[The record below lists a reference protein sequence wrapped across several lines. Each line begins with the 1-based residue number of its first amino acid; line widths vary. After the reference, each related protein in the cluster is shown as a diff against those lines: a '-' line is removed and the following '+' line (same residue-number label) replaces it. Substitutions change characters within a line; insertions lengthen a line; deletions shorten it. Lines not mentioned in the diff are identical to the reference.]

1 MRFSWK
7 IGGEA
12 GFGIATSGLAFSKIA
27 ARHGYH
33 VFDYIAYPSLIRGS
47 HNTFEAQISDEKV
60 TSLKSSIDFL
70 VCLNKQT
77 FELHKNRLNSKSYVI
92 YDKQEFDV
100 SGNYVKIAIPI
111 GEIIK
116 KLKGD
121 DIMKNTIMLGSCFA
135 LLGADI
141 SIYFN
146 LINEQFERKGK
157 EIIDFNKKFAREG
170 YNYVIKN
177 YSKDIKNLMKKKVKI
192 REKIVISGNEA
203 FSLASVIADCRLYA
217 AYPMTPASSVLTTLA
232 LWQRKTGMIVR
243 HPEDEIAA
251 INTAIGASFAGAR
264 SSVGTSGGGFAL
276 MTESISFAGVAEI
289 PLVVFMAQRAGPA
302 TGMPTWTEQGDLLF
316 SIFSGHGEFPKIVL
330 APGDCEEMI
339 SLTAKA
345 YNLSDIYQ
353 TPVIIL
359 SDMFLS
365 EAHMSLDKERIM
377 DFISKFKINRG
388 KTNLTCSDKKYLRY
402 KESLDGISERLIPGV
417 KGHFYQANSYEH
429 LQDGHTTEDKN
440 ERINQV
446 NKRNNKTK
454 TYLSK
459 HFSMPTIY
467 GDLEKSKLVFVS
479 WGSCKGP
486 ILEAQILLKEKKIKS
501 SFIHFT
507 HIWPLSG
514 EKIIKLF
521 KKDKQYVLIENNSQ
535 AQFGKILT
543 METGIEIKKK
553 LLKYDGRQLMPE
565 EIVKFILTK
574 VNLKQ

>member
-47 HNTFEAQISDEKV
+47 HNTFEAQVSDEKV
-60 TSLKSSIDFL
+60 TSLKGNIDFL
-70 VCLNKQT
+70 VCLNEQT
-77 FELHKNRLNSKSYVI
+77 FKLHKNRLTSKSCVI
-92 YDKQEFDV
+92 YDKQEFNV
-100 SGNYVKIAIPI
+100 SGNFVKISIPV

-121 DIMKNTIMLGSCFA
+121 DIMKNTIMLGASLA

-141 SIYFN
+141 SMYFN

-157 EIIDFNKKFAREG
+157 EIVDFNKKFAKEG
-170 YNYVIKN
+170 YDYVIKN
-177 YSKDIKNLMKKKVKI
+177 YSKDIKNVMKKKAKI
-192 REKIVISGNEA
+192 KEKIVISGNEA
-203 FSLASVIADCRLYA
+203 FSLGSVIADCRLYA

-276 MTESISFAGVAEI
+276 MVESMSLAGATET
-289 PLVVFMAQRAGPA
+289 PLVVFIAQRAGPA

-330 APGDCEEMI
+330 APGDSEEMI
-339 SLTAKA
+339 NLTAKA
-345 YNLSDIYQ
+345 YNLADIYQ
-353 TPVIIL
+353 TPVIVL

-365 EAHMSLDKERIM
+365 EAHISIDKDSVM

-388 KTNLTCSDKKYLRY
+388 KTTLTCSDKKYLRY
-402 KESLDGISERLIPGV
+402 KLSLDGISERLIPGA
-417 KGHFYQANSYEH
+417 KGYFYQANSYEH
-429 LQDGHTTEDKN
+429 LEDGHTTEDKN
-440 ERINQV
+440 QRVNQV
-446 NKRNNKTK
+446 NKRNNKIK
-454 TYLSK
+454 TYLNK
-459 HFSMPTIY
+459 DFSMPKIY
-467 GDLEKSKLVFVS
+467 GDLERSHLVFVS

-486 ILEAQILLKEKKIKS
+486 VLEACKLLKEKNKS
-501 SFIHFT
+501 SAFIHFT
-507 HIWPLSG
+507 HIWPLDK
-514 EKIIKLF
+514 EKIKKLF
-521 KKDKQYVLIENNSQ
+521 KKDKEYVLIESNSQ

-543 METGIEIKKK
+543 METGIEIKNK